1 MNDHPIWLLYLP
13 QGPPA
18 VPWLSSLRPFP
29 PFGHGRLNPFLAIA
43 IAARRL
49 VAVVAVLPQP
59 PPLLGVLRFQPG
71 IGPLQPLHLRLQPA
85 FSPYN
90 RALLAP
96 RLNELSELL
105 RF

>member
-71 IGPLQPLHLRLQPA
+71 IGPLQAAPPPLSSQRSPLITAHYWLQD
-85 FSPYN
+85 
-90 RALLAP
+90 
-96 RLNELSELL
+96 
-105 RF
+105 